1 MANVVDITLE
11 LGAQEG
17 TSSFVS
23 TWLKGPGETVQAHE
37 PVAELETDKVV
48 VEVAAPVAGIIAEI
62 VKQEGEEVRPGD
74 VVGRIEARSNG
85 QVAVPVTTS
94 DAPRSEKAGAGA
106 KRLKLSPAVRRLVKE
121 HRLDPGAISGSGK
134 GGRVT
139 VRDVERFLRSSAVER
154 TEQQTAAP
162 AAPAAAKRA
171 PAPELPAPAGG
182 VPSHFVPH
190 DSMRTRIADHMVRS
204 LLHTAPHVTSI
215 FEADMTAVMKH
226 RAAHKEQFARQG
238 VNLTYSA
245 YFICACSQALQHVP
259 EVNSRFHDDR
269 LEVYDDINIGVGTAL
284 EDKGLV
290 VPVLHRAQTHN
301 LLGVAAKL
309 QDLTTR
315 ARDGKLTPA
324 DVQNGTFTISN
335 HGVSGSLI
343 AAPIIINQPQS
354 AILGIG
360 KLEKRV
366 VVKEVE
372 GQDTIQIRPM
382 CYVTLSVDHR
392 VLDGYQTN
400 RFLSKLIELL
410 ENWE

>member
-1 MANVVDITLE
+1 MAGIVDITLQ
-11 LGAQEG
+11 LGSEEG
-17 TSSFVS
+17 TSSFIS
-23 TWLKGPGETVQAHE
+23 SWLKAPGDAVQAHE

-48 VEVAAPVAGIIAEI
+48 VEVAAPVAGVIAEI

-85 QVAVPVTTS
+85 EAADSPATHETP
-94 DAPRSEKAGAGA
+94 APQTEASGV
-106 KRLKLSPAVRRLVKE
+106 KRLKLSPAVRRLIKE
-121 HRLDPGAISGSGK
+121 YRLDAGAIPGSGK
-134 GGRVT
+134 GGRLT
-139 VRDVERFLRSSAVER
+139 VRDIEEFLR
-154 TEQQTAAP
+154 AP
-162 AAPAAAKRA
+162 AASEKMEEPPPPRREA
-171 PAPELPAPAGG
+171 PTPPGG

-190 DSMRTRIADHMVRS
+190 ESMRKRIADHMVQS

-215 FEADMTAVMKH
+215 FEADMSAVMKH
-226 RAAHKEQFARQG
+226 RAAHKDQFARQG
-238 VNLTYSA
+238 VKLSYTA
-245 YFICACSQALQHVP
+245 YFICACAQALQHVP

-269 LEVYDDINIGVGTAL
+269 LEIYDDINIGIGTAL
-284 EDKGLV
+284 GDKGLV
-290 VPVLHRAQTHN
+290 VPVLHRAQRDN
-301 LLGVAAKL
+301 LLGVASKL

-315 ARDGKLTPA
+315 AREGQLTPA

-366 VVKEVE
+366 VVKEID
-372 GQDTIQIRPM
+372 GQDTLQIRPL